1 MSVAMFAPLYN
12 IRPSDFLNQYSEWIY
27 FTLILVFFISIAGLT
42 LRKHFEKPYVKPL
55 IITVGLMMTV
65 GVFMMREK
73 LVLIFQGWGILGTI
87 LLVFVAATIP
97 YGLCRGFGMPANR
110 AFYVVYILFYI
121 LSWVKFPEVY
131 YYLGDHNMGLVNLA
145 LLILFFI
152 AVYKIITMKKSL
164 TDLVGSLKMES
175 PFKKEIRR
183 EMELQDQESRVLERE
198 ENKVTKVEIK
208 SIKDIEE
215 SLVEMLR
222 IIQTDS
228 TNLTTQDR
236 ARIAETLK
244 RISSREDVFLKTLQ
258 NLKQLLL
265 QLRVLDGKQIQEMKN
280 RLARATGKEKQA
292 LEKEIFLEEEK
303 LKAES
308 DVVALEQKL
317 EQGMGAFNNIMRQT
331 VQVLNSSAYP
341 AEAVPP
347 LSQARMILKD
357 IMDVIEKMKKCEENL
372 ERLTKNEKNNLK
384 VEMKTA

>member
-1 MSVAMFAPLYN
+1 MSVAMFAPLNN

>member
-1 MSVAMFAPLYN
+1 MSVAMFAPLNN

-27 FTLILVFFISIAGLT
+27 FTLILVFFISIDGLT

>member
-1 MSVAMFAPLYN
+1 
-12 IRPSDFLNQYSEWIY
+12 
-27 FTLILVFFISIAGLT
+27 
-42 LRKHFEKPYVKPL
+42 
-55 IITVGLMMTV
+55 
-65 GVFMMREK
+65 
-73 LVLIFQGWGILGTI
+73 
-87 LLVFVAATIP
+87 
-97 YGLCRGFGMPANR
+97 
-110 AFYVVYILFYI
+110 
-121 LSWVKFPEVY
+121 
-131 YYLGDHNMGLVNLA
+131 MGLVNLA